1 MGVESYVLSD
11 HAKQRMVERNISEA
25 WVSRTLTNPAK
36 IEPDPVNPRCC
47 SAYAVIPECRNLVL
61 KVVYD
66 SIQDPIKVVTVYF
79 DRKMKGKL

>member
-11 HAKQRMVERNISEA
+11 HAKQRMAERNISEA
-25 WVSRTLTNPAK
+25 WVSRTLANPEK
-36 IEPDPVNPRCC
+36 TEPDPVNPRCC
-47 SAYAVIPECRNLVL
+47 NAVIPECRNLVL

-66 SIQDPIKVVTVYF
+66 SIQDPIRVVTVYF

>member
-11 HAKQRMVERNISEA
+11 HAKQRMAERNISEA
-25 WVSRTLTNPAK
+25 WVSRTLANPAK
-36 IEPDPVNPRCC
+36 IEPDPINPRCC
-47 SAYAVIPECRNLVL
+47 NAYAVIPECRNLVL

-66 SIQDPIKVVTVYF
+66 SIQDPIVVVTVYF